1 MLKYRSNVIGKFL
14 NKLKKIETGKFNTKV
29 VYIETK
35 VDEIIINTKAT
46 KLHFKNI
53 KTLNNKD
60 IEIWNAGQKL
70 YTCNTCDYIDIENV
84 DLVNN
89 NLQVIIKGNLTHFN
103 CDYNQLTYVDLSK
116 TTKLK
121 EFSSN
126 NNSITSIILPKNT
139 TLMKLKCSYNN
150 LTELNITTL
159 VNLESLECSYNKLT
173 NLNINKNINLKFL
186 DFSNN
191 NISLLNL
198 DKNVKLNYLLCINTL
213 LSSID
218 ISKNINLRYVNCFNC
233 KFSLQSIIDIL
244 KCISKIRINGYCCL
258 ANNTYNDFTKPQ
270 ELVEALNAAKA
281 KGWNIIY

>member
-1 MLKYRSNVIGKFL
+1 M
-14 NKLKKIETGKFNTKV
+14 
-29 VYIETK
+29 
-35 VDEIIINTKAT
+35 DEIIINTKAT

-53 KTLNNKD
+53 KTLDNKD

-70 YTCNTCDYIDIENV
+70 YTCCANGGYIDIKNV

-89 NLQVIIKGNLTHFN
+89 NFQIIIKGNLTHFN

-121 EFSSN
+121 EFSCN
-126 NNSITSIILPKNT
+126 RNSITSITLPKNT
-139 TLMKLKCSYNN
+139 ALIKLKCSYNN
-150 LTELNITTL
+150 LTELNTNML
-159 VNLESLECSYNKLT
+159 VNLELLECSYNKLT
-173 NLNINKNINLKFL
+173 SLNISKNINLRYL
-186 DFSNN
+186 NFSNN

-218 ISKNINLRYVNCFNC
+218 ISKNINLKYVNCFNC
-233 KFSLQSIIDIL
+233 KLSLQYIIDIL
-244 KCISKIRINGYCCL
+244 KCISKIKINGYCCL

-270 ELVEALNAAKA
+270 ELVELISIVKTS
-281 KGWNIIY
+281 GWNLIT